1 VTFTTA
7 EARDRIIGDLE
18 AAEEELGMAVAALGE
33 AFELLATGSADR
45 LEDELFRPVQKAYV
59 RTKRTRTGFA
69 QRVAQQTDEPE
80 AKPLGPP
87 SQGAKGFIQ
96 QAAQAAG
103 QADLILSEL
112 QDSMMPVEGGD
123 AELRAGLSEIRELLG
138 PLRVSAGTFLRTLGR

>member
-1 VTFTTA
+1 MTFTTA

-18 AAEEELGMAVAALGE
+18 AAEEELAFAVASLGE
-33 AFELLATGSADR
+33 AFEALPETSGDR
-45 LEDELFRPVQKAYV
+45 LEGELFRPVQKAYA

-69 QRVAQQTDEPE
+69 QRVSRETDEPT

-87 SQGAKGFIQ
+87 SQGAKGFVQ
-96 QAAQAAG
+96 QAAASAG

-123 AELRAGLSEIRELLG
+123 AELRASLSEIRELLA
-138 PLRVSAGTFLRTLGR
+138 PVRSSAGAFLRTLGR

>member
-1 VTFTTA
+1 MAFTTA

-18 AAEEELGMAVAALGE
+18 AAEEELGLAVAALGE

-69 QRVAQQTDEPE
+69 QRVAHETDEPE
-80 AKPLGPP
+80 PKPIGPP
-87 SQGAKGFIQ
+87 SQGTKGFIQ
-96 QAAQAAG
+96 QAAAATG

-123 AELRAGLSEIRELLG
+123 AELRASLSEIRELLS
-138 PLRVSAGTFLRTLGR
+138 PVRVSAGTFLRTLGR

>member
-1 VTFTTA
+1 MRSLA
-7 EARDRIIGDLE
+7 SAK
-18 AAEEELGMAVAALGE
+18 

-69 QRVAQQTDEPE
+69 QRVARETDEPE
-80 AKPLGPP
+80 LEARRPAVAGR
-87 SQGAKGFIQ
+87 KGLHPAGV
-96 QAAQAAG
+96 AAAT

-123 AELRAGLSEIRELLG
+123 AELRAGLSEIRELLS
-138 PLRVSAGTFLRTLGR
+138 PVRVSAGAFLRTLGR

>member
-1 VTFTTA
+1 MSFTTA

-18 AAEEELGMAVAALGE
+18 AAEEELGLAVAALGE

-69 QRVAQQTDEPE
+69 KRVAHDTDEPE
-80 AKPLGPP
+80 RKQPGPP
-87 SQGAKGFIQ
+87 SQGAKGFVQ
-96 QAAQAAG
+96 QAAASAG

-123 AELRAGLSEIRELLG
+123 AELRAGLSEIRELLT
-138 PLRVSAGTFLRTLGR
+138 PVRTSAGSFLRTLGR

>member
-1 VTFTTA
+1 LSFTTA

-18 AAEEELGMAVAALGE
+18 AAEEELASGVAALGE

-45 LEDELFRPVQKAYV
+45 LEDELFRPVQKAYA

-69 QRVAQQTDEPE
+69 QRVARQTDEPE
-80 AKPLGPP
+80 PKPLGPP
-87 SQGAKGFIQ
+87 SQGAKGFVQ
-96 QAAQAAG
+96 QAAGAVM

-123 AELRAGLSEIRELLG
+123 AELRASLSEIRELLS
-138 PLRVSAGTFLRTLGR
+138 PVRVSAGAFLRTLGR

>member
-1 VTFTTA
+1 LSYTTA

-18 AAEEELGMAVAALGE
+18 AAEEELSAAVTALGE
-33 AFELLATGSADR
+33 AFEALPEGSADR
-45 LEDELFRPVQKAYV
+45 LEDELFRPVQKAYA

-69 QRVAQQTDEPE
+69 QRVSRDTDEPE
-80 AKPLGPP
+80 SKPVGPP
-87 SQGAKGFIQ
+87 SQGAKGFVQ
-96 QAAQAAG
+96 EAAAFAG

-138 PLRVSAGTFLRTLGR
+138 PVRTNAAMFLRTLGR